1 MSQTAPSDDATIAFT
16 VNGRDVRIR
25 APEDTSL
32 LMALRYDLGL
42 KGTRIGCG
50 EGNCGACT
58 VLVDGLPVQ
67 SCTTPLWAAKGHR
80 VQTIE
85 GVADDRA
92 AQQLQSVFLSEQ
104 AAQCGY
110 CINGVIMTVAAML
123 ARDPPADRSQ
133 IIATLDERH
142 LCRCGSQVRI
152 LRAVDRAIAERKGRH
167 R

>member
-1 MSQTAPSDDATIAFT
+1 MNGLAEPEHGIIALT
-16 VNGRDVRIR
+16 VNNRAVEIR
-25 APEDTSL
+25 APEDGPL
-32 LMALRYDLGL
+32 LTALRHDLEL

-58 VLVDGLPVQ
+58 VWLDGRPVQ

-85 GVADDRA
+85 GLGDDRL
-92 AQQLQSVFLSEQ
+92 AQQVRSIFLAEQ

-110 CINGVIMTVAAML
+110 CTNGIIMTVAGLL
-123 ARDPPADRSQ
+123 ARDPTADRGQ
-133 IIATLDERH
+133 IVAALDERH

-152 LRAVDRAIAERKGRH
+152 LRAVDRAIRERGQRT
-167 R
+167 